1 MNNDIEMKL
10 NKSYDEYAINLRKKN
25 QNAFHIK
32 HPKDSDHRE
41 QDIDSGVR
49 RVKTK

>member
-1 MNNDIEMKL
+1 MNTDIEMKL

-32 HPKDSDHRE
+32 HPGDSNQLRKD
-41 QDIDSGVR
+41 IG
-49 RVKTK
+49 